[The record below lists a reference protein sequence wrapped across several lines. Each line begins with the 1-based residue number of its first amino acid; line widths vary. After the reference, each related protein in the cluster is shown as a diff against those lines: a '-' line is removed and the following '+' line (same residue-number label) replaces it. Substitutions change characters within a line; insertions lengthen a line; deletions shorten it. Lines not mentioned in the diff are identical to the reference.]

1 MRTVLRLI
9 ARLAEDTDGALAT
22 IKHRPRTP
30 GSPSWRARY
39 VTGIVGMTPGRPARL
54 LDLVE
59 GHCARSTLTTT
70 DCDSSLHTAP
80 QLAIMAAHRSEGPD
94 PGSWRRVRKLLDLSR
109 TRRYRNYLVS
119 NQVRVVELHSGKSQP
134 AKDAPTRSD

>member
-22 IKHRPRTP
+22 IKHRPRTS

-39 VTGIVGMTPGRPARL
+39 VTGIVGMTPGRPAQL

-59 GHCARSTLTTT
+59 GHCARSTGHGFRNFDNYRLRLLLAHGTTT
-70 DCDSSLHTAP
+70 CDHGRP
-80 QLAIMAAHRSEGPD
+80 QI
-94 PGSWRRVRKLLDLSR
+94 RRPRPRFV
-109 TRRYRNYLVS
+109 
-119 NQVRVVELHSGKSQP
+119 
-134 AKDAPTRSD
+134 A